1 MPARNH
7 FKHALAAKIP
17 QIGIWSTLPDPYIS
31 ELLAGAGFD
40 WILLDAE
47 HTPGD
52 PTTMLRQLQGVQ
64 AERERPTTPVV
75 RPPWNDPVLIKQYLD
90 IGAQTL
96 LLPFVQTREEAEAAV
111 AATRYPP
118 HGIRGMGGTVR
129 ATRFGRD
136 TRYVA
141 EASNEICVLVQ
152 VETAEALEQLEA
164 IANVEGVDGV
174 FIGPGDLSASLGV
187 AGQVNHPTVRAAV
200 DKAIARIL
208 ACGKAPG
215 ILMNDEPRAREL
227 LDLGALFVAVA
238 NDQLLLRKTADEVAA
253 RFRAPRGPTTAP
265 SAPPAPATY

>member
-1 MPARNH
+1 MPARNS

-40 WILLDAE
+40 WMLLDAE

-64 AERERPTTPVV
+64 AERDRPTSAVV

-111 AATRYPP
+111 AATRYAP

-136 TRYVA
+136 TSYVA
-141 EASNEICVLVQ
+141 EAANEICVLVQ

-164 IANVEGVDGV
+164 IANVDGVDGV

-187 AGQVNHPTVRAAV
+187 PGQVNHPTVRAAI

-227 LDLGALFVAVA
+227 LELGALFVAVA
-238 NDQLLLRKTADEVAA
+238 NDQLLLRRTADEVAA
-253 RFRAPRGPTTAP
+253 RFRQRGAPPAP
-265 SAPPAPATY
+265 SAPAAPATY